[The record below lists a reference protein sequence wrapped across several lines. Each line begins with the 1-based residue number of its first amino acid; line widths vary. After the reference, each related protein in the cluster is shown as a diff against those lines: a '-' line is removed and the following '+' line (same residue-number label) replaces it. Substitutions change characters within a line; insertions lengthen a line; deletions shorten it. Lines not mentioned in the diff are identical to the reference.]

1 MEIRLFL
8 AFELPPDIKRVIT
21 EVSRTG
27 RELPLGLRWIKS
39 DNIHL
44 TMVFMGNVLE
54 EKIQS
59 IGETAKRV
67 CARTDPFDVSPG
79 GLGFFGNRRHPR
91 VLWMGLNGDI
101 YRMGRFRDAL
111 QKSLKPF
118 GIKMERRPFK
128 PHLTLGRFK
137 KGARP
142 WPHLDHMISE
152 YANLR
157 GRACSLEN
165 LVLFKSDLTP
175 GGAVYTKLDVWP
187 LGGVGKSL
195 NLKTVTEW

>member
-1 MEIRLFL
+1 MEIRSFL
-8 AFELPPDIKRVIT
+8 AFELPPDIKRVIS
-21 EVSRTG
+21 EVSRAG
-27 RELPLGLRWIKS
+27 KALPLDLAWVKS
-39 DNIHL
+39 DNNHL

-54 EKIQS
+54 DKIQS
-59 IGETAKRV
+59 IGETVEKV
-67 CARTDPFDVSPG
+67 CARCDPFDVSPG
-79 GLGFFGNRRHPR
+79 GLGFFGSRRRLR

-101 YRMGRFRDAL
+101 HRMGRFRDAL

-118 GIKMERRPFK
+118 GIKTEGRPFK

-142 WPHLDHMISE
+142 WPHLDHMISK
-152 YANLR
+152 YADR
-157 GRACSLEN
+157 KGRTCSLGE

-175 GGAVYTKLDVWP
+175 GGAIYTKLDVWP

-195 NLKTVTEW
+195 NF